1 MARDAQIQMRRDTAA
16 NWASTNP
23 TLAAGEWGQE
33 TDTGYTKIGDG
44 STAWTALRYTEARK
58 LSETQPSSGY
68 DIYPRWAVNSTRS
81 WSGANGYL
89 FVTLFT
95 PIVQVTVSNITMTC
109 TVAGTDV
116 GGTTTRRMALFTYN
130 ESTPSVTM
138 VARTA
143 NDTTLFTSVAVG
155 SANYT
160 KALDTTGGFPSSYTL
175 TPGTTYGVGAVC
187 YNTGGT
193 FNAPTVYGVGTS
205 LASGGLLPRLQVSA
219 NIAGDI
225 GTSAITVSGTGVN
238 SGPWA
243 RLT

>member
-1 MARDAQIQMRRDTAA
+1 MPRDAQIQMRRSTAA
-16 NWASTNP
+16 TWTSTNP

-44 STAWTALRYTEARK
+44 SSAWTALRYTDARK
-58 LSETQPSSGY
+58 LTEMQPSSGL
-68 DIYPRWAVNSTRS
+68 DIYPRWALTGTRS

-89 FVTLFT
+89 FVTLFVPT
-95 PIVQVTVSNITMTC
+95 YAVTVSNITMTC
-109 TVAGTDV
+109 TAAGTDS

-130 ESTPSVTM
+130 EATPSVTM

-143 NDTTLFTSVAVG
+143 NDATLFTSQ
-155 SANYT
+155 ANYT
-160 KALDTTGGFPSSYTL
+160 KALDTTGGFPATYTL
-175 TPGTTYGVGAVC
+175 NPGTTYGVGVVC

-193 FNAPTVYGVGTS
+193 FNFPTVLAVGSS

-219 NIAGDI
+219 SIAGDI
-225 GTSAITVSGTGVN
+225 GTSAITVSGTSVN
-238 SGPWA
+238 TGPWA